1 MPAETIHFSRKVDFG
16 DQAFTSITLREME
29 AGDYFDAAA
38 MIREGASRAELEAQ
52 VAAICA
58 DVPFALIRKLRP
70 ADIVKVSSWYDR
82 QWQSDKASGD
92 EGDVEDPS
100 KAGAAGQPS

>member
-1 MPAETIHFSRKVDFG
+1 MATETITFSRKVEYG
-16 DQAFTSITLREME
+16 DQTFTAITLREME

-38 MIREGASRAELEAQ
+38 LVRENASRAELEAQ

-70 ADIVKVSSWYDR
+70 ADIVKVSRWYDR
-82 QWQSDKASGD
+82 QWEGEKSEGD
-92 EGDVEDPS
+92 GDDVEDPS
-100 KAGAAGQPS
+100 TAGAAGQPS